1 MKEELKGSIQVYAPM
16 RSISKHNSDLAKFIG
31 ILTTFLVSGLFY
43 ELIFF
48 YTTRMTPS
56 GKITFLYVLHG
67 MYTASVVTAVWKPG
81 GWLWAVR
88 AAMAFMVVTFG
99 WLYYPQIN
107 RATKYNTPMK
117 PCPSLISSATS
128 NL

>member
-1 MKEELKGSIQVYAPM
+1 MKEESIQVYAPM
-16 RSISKHNSDLAKFIG
+16 RSIAKHNSDLSKFIG
-31 ILTTFLVSGLFY
+31 VLTTFLVSGLLF
-43 ELIFF
+43 ELLFF

-56 GKITFLYVLHG
+56 VQITFLYMLHG
-67 MYTASVVTAVWKPG
+67 MYTASVVTAVWKPV

-88 AAMAFMVVTFG
+88 AAMAFMVVTSG

-107 RATKYNTPMK
+107 GAAKDNTPMK
-117 PCPSLISSATS
+117 PCRSLISSVTS